1 MISDTTY
8 LIIVFI
14 VFIVCILNIILF
26 FKIWKMTNTVEKI
39 YRLSLTNSGYELVEE
54 EDEYGII
61 ETKFVKKNE

>member
-1 MISDTTY
+1 MISNTAL
-8 LIIVFI
+8 LII

-39 YRLSLTNSGYELVEE
+39 YRLSLTKAGYELVEE

>member
-1 MISDTTY
+1 MHPDDIIL
-8 LIIVFI
+8 LII

-39 YRLSLTNSGYELVEE
+39 YKLSLTKSGYELVEE
-54 EDEYGII
+54 EHEDGI

>member
-1 MISDTTY
+1 MIPDTTY
-8 LIIVFI
+8 LII

-39 YRLSLTNSGYELVEE
+39 YRLSLTKSGYELVEE
-54 EDEYGII
+54 EDIDGIF